1 MAGLRN
7 TLQLKTTQ
15 SLSLSMT
22 PQLQQAIK
30 LLQLTTLEV
39 RQEIAQM
46 LEQNPLL
53 EEADDRV
60 NSNVQSL
67 DAMIDAARAAESVY
81 DPFDNDHSASPADIS
96 LSNEVYSS
104 EDGSQAHDALS
115 SINQSGELNAQSTA
129 AEQRFDDFNAAQVS
143 RKGAVVDN
151 DRLYEGE
158 THLSLQDHLTWQL
171 DCSPL
176 TGMDKAIAEAI
187 IDGIS
192 DSGYL
197 TESLEDIFNSL
208 KPDWPELTMEEI
220 CTVLK
225 LVQHYDPLGVGSRD
239 VGEYLL
245 IQLGEMPDDT
255 PNIDTAR
262 KLLRNYLEE
271 LVNRDYRAL
280 CSHLS
285 IKEDTLKEVLEL
297 ITSLNQRP
305 GQGIAREKADFII
318 PDVLVVK
325 GDNGGFKVITNP
337 NNTLPKLRINK
348 QYAAMAKSVK
358 NDRDRSYLL
367 NSRQEANYFIKTL
380 ENRTSTVLTVAQCI
394 MDKQRDFLEKGES
407 AIVPLILSD
416 IASEVGLHES
426 TVSRATSGKFI
437 QTPRGTYELKYFF
450 SSHVDTDDGGAA
462 SATAIRAIIKDL
474 ISKENPRRP
483 LSDAALAE
491 KLQDQGIKVARR
503 TIAKYRE
510 ALGLPSSAQRKRLI

>member
-7 TLQLKTTQ
+7 SLQLRTAQ

-22 PQLQQAIK
+22 PQLQQAIRM
-30 LLQLTTLEV
+30 LQLTTLEV

-53 EEADDRV
+53 EEAEDRL

-67 DAMIDAARAAESVY
+67 DAMIDAQRAAENVY

-104 EDGSQAHDALS
+104 EDGTQAHDALS
-115 SINQSGELNAQSTA
+115 SINQSGELNAQSSA

-143 RKGAVVDN
+143 RKGLAVDN
-151 DRLYEGE
+151 DRVYEGE
-158 THLSLQDHLTWQL
+158 TSVSLHDHLTWQL

-176 TGMDKAIAEAI
+176 AGMDRAIAEAI
-187 IDGIS
+187 IDGIE

-197 TESLEDIFNSL
+197 TESLDDICRAL
-208 KPDWPELTMEEI
+208 KPQWPELTMEAI
-220 CTVLK
+220 GTVLK
-225 LVQHYDPLGVGSRD
+225 LIQHYDPIGVGSRD
-239 VGEYLL
+239 VSEYLL
-245 IQLGEMPDDT
+245 IQLSQLPEDT
-255 PNIDTAR
+255 PNLELAR
-262 KLLRNYLEE
+262 RVLTKYLNE
-271 LVNRDYRAL
+271 LVRRDYRAL
-280 CSHLS
+280 CQHLS
-285 IKEDTLKEVLEL
+285 IKEENLKEVLEL

-305 GQGIAREKADFII
+305 GQGAVKEKSDFII

-325 GDNGGFKVITNP
+325 DDNGEYKVITNP
-337 NNTLPKLRINK
+337 NNALPRLRINK
-348 QYAAMAKSVK
+348 QYAALAKSVK

-367 NSRQEANYFIKTL
+367 SSKQEANYFIKAL

-407 AIVPLILSD
+407 AMHPLILSD
-416 IASEVGLHES
+416 ISREVGLHES
-426 TVSRATSGKFI
+426 TVSRASSGKYI
-437 QTPRGTYELKYFF
+437 QTPRGTYELKFFF
-450 SSHVDTDDGGAA
+450 SSHVDTDDGGGA
-462 SATAIRAIIKDL
+462 SATAVRAIIKDL
-474 ISKENPRRP
+474 IARENTRHP

-491 KLQDQGIKVARR
+491 KLQEQGIKVARR

-510 ALGLPSSAQRKRLI
+510 ALGIASSSQRKRLI